1 MYGKAVGWLWGVC
14 YGCVTGVL
22 RVRYGGERLLR
33 RMWLRGKGGLRLIG
47 GGAGV
52 CETLS

>member
-1 MYGKAVGWLWGVC
+1 MVMGCVLRVC

-22 RVRYGGERLLR
+22 RVCYGGERLLR
-33 RMWLRGKGGLRLIG
+33 RMWLRGKGGLRLMG
-47 GGAGV
+47 GGV